1 MAYSVVCHVFGIR
14 QAHHTVEQ
22 IYHDRACKAGPVF
35 QNRVSGC
42 TSSTCLLC
50 GMHWH
55 WKFVPS
61 DFSIVLKGDQLSHFS
76 NFATITMTSTVV
88 ISDVVPPRCRY
99 SACAIGLLWYQSFRR
114 VSRKSVT
121 MWEMLISLLKSPIPQ
136 WWRKWKS
143 NPESVSGSGSPP
155 RVNQSFSTGRPNYKL
170 KFQWNRLISFALNPA
185 HKQNYRQADLI
196 AYFRLGGGENMAMYV
211 ITHSSQVRVPRRRS
225 LCPTFTEVPV
235 YRRCVSW
242 WGEACVQRSQKCLCT
257 DVQRGAVSVPRGHL
271 HL

>member
-1 MAYSVVCHVFGIR
+1 MFSAYDR
-14 QAHHTVEQ
+14 HTTLWNR
-22 IYHDRACKAGPVF
+22 YHDRACKAGPVF

-61 DFSIVLKGDQLSHFS
+61 DFSNVLKGDQLSHFS
-76 NFATITMTSTVV
+76 NFATITMRSTVV

-121 MWEMLISLLKSPIPQ
+121 MWEMLINLLKSPIPQ

-143 NPESVSGSGSPP
+143 NPESVSGTAGADHHHVLTNPSRQVDPIINS
-155 RVNQSFSTGRPNYKL
+155 SFSEIGWFL
-170 KFQWNRLISFALNPA
+170 LHLIL
-185 HKQNYRQADLI
+185 HTDKQNYRQADLI

-242 WGEACVQRSQKCLCT
+242 WGEACVQRS
-257 DVQRGAVSVPRGHL
+257 
-271 HL
+271 